1 MRSIKWSWESTRN
14 YTFRYDAYTDVDD
27 PEDEDELEA
36 VEEAIEKEHQDY
48 LHLKAKESEQKKKGQ
63 L

>member
-1 MRSIKWSWESTRN
+1 MVLGVYEKLYLPLRCL
-14 YTFRYDAYTDVDD
+14 TDIDD

-48 LHLKAKESEQKKKGQ
+48 LL
-63 L
+63 